1 MPQYLRLKLE
11 IIKILIFYTS
21 NFLCTFRVLKSSVDA
36 MVRVS
41 TDKNLVGSALAGA
54 LGGFN
59 AHAANV
65 VAAAFIACGQ
75 DAAHVVSS
83 AQCLTLLEPYE
94 SSESDPALYM
104 SCTMPCLE
112 VGSVGGGTALPAQRA
127 ALSLLGFDTRSS
139 VGLGTDEAGP
149 GSGAGAGTGAEP
161 ACGGRL
167 ARVLCAAVLA
177 SELSLLA
184 ALSAGHLVGAHARLN
199 RARTAQVQLA
209 ASAAAGATAPP
220 AFQT

>member
-1 MPQYLRLKLE
+1 
-11 IIKILIFYTS
+11 
-21 NFLCTFRVLKSSVDA
+21 

-127 ALSLLGFDTRSS
+127 ALSLLGLDTSTSSSSS
-139 VGLGTDEAGP
+139 VVTEAAAAA
-149 GSGAGAGTGAEP
+149 GAAGTGEGAGEGAEP
-161 ACGGRL
+161 VCSSRL

-199 RARTAQVQLA
+199 RARPAQVQLA
-209 ASAAAGATAPP
+209 ATAASAASGASSPCAPAP

>member
-1 MPQYLRLKLE
+1 
-11 IIKILIFYTS
+11 
-21 NFLCTFRVLKSSVDA
+21 

-127 ALSLLGFDTRSS
+127 ALSLLG
-139 VGLGTDEAGP
+139 LDEAGSASAS
-149 GSGAGAGTGAEP
+149 GSASVSASASGAGAGAET

-177 SELSLLA
+177 SELSHLA

-199 RARTAQVQLA
+199 RARPAQVQLA
-209 ASAAAGATAPP
+209 ASAAAGATAPSRLY
-220 AFQT
+220 

>member
-1 MPQYLRLKLE
+1 
-11 IIKILIFYTS
+11 
-21 NFLCTFRVLKSSVDA
+21 
-36 MVRVS
+36 MVRVAI
-41 TDKNLVGSALAGA
+41 DKNLVGSAIAGA

-75 DAAHVVSS
+75 DAAHVVSG

-94 SSESDPALYM
+94 SESSDERSDPALYM

-127 ALSLLGFDTRSS
+127 ALSLLGLDQT
-139 VGLGTDEAGP
+139 TGP
-149 GSGAGAGTGAEP
+149 DSEDAGAEATCGA
-161 ACGGRL
+161 RL

-199 RARTAQVQLA
+199 RARTAQVAL
-209 ASAAAGATAPP
+209 ASASASAGAPPSQPP
-220 AFQT
+220 AVQT